1 MTVAANYDRAQIR
14 SALAL
19 TDPVI
24 SSFLDLQTGQV
35 VQLIEG
41 DTSSAQ
47 VELSQAVMDGY
58 GDRYRYI
65 PGSNAAADDAAIDA
79 WLEAEGIG

>member
-1 MTVAANYDRAQIR
+1 VAATLDRAQIK

-19 TDPVI
+19 TDPAT
-24 SSFLDLQTGQV
+24 SSFLDLQTGKV
-35 VQLIEG
+35 VHLIEG
-41 DTSSAQ
+41 DTTPAQ

-65 PGSNAAADDAAIDA
+65 PGGNTAADDAAIDA
-79 WLEAEGIG
+79 WLEAEGIS